1 MAMSSGFQTMGKIR
15 SLMFPMLGI
24 VGMVAS
30 IGNGA
35 GNSCQVGSRRKGQ
48 IGVKGFCGF
57 RWRRTRQ
64 LRSTEPFRSC
74 TSSIAKIPRLHP
86 TRGLLGLVRR
96 VHRDERQPNLTTFVT
111 LTTDQKKG
119 VGGLCHPNKQQALVT
134 RHPFE
139 ARQATS
145 GWT

>member
-35 GNSCQVGSRRKGQ
+35 GNSSQVGSRRKGQ

-86 TRGLLGLVRR
+86 KSCSASFDAYTVMSDNQTRQL
-96 VHRDERQPNLTTFVT
+96 VT
-111 LTTDQKKG
+111 LTTDQKR
-119 VGGLCHPNKQQALVT
+119 A
-134 RHPFE
+134 
-139 ARQATS
+139 
-145 GWT
+145 